1 MAKNYSIVKVS
12 LYDITREPGS
22 IQWHCIYDATI
33 IMKPGIKYFND
44 TYYNTLKLFDGFDL
58 KPYSWKENYWYEGI
72 YKEIGI
78 MVRGFKC
85 YSYLK
90 RSNAHLTFRDAVVE
104 KDWVKDFI
112 VMI

>member
-1 MAKNYSIVKVS
+1 MTKNYSIVKVS
-12 LYDITREPGS
+12 LYDITRKPGC
-22 IQWHCIYDATI
+22 IQWQCIYDATV

-85 YSYLK
+85 YKYRNNITINK
-90 RSNAHLTFRDAVVE
+90 NYVIH
-104 KDWVKDFI
+104 KDFMKDFVKVI
-112 VMI
+112 